1 MVQKLIKF
9 FVGTSS
15 ITGATAILAVTLLG
29 SNILGVIRDH
39 YLAQKIPATILDTYF
54 AAFRLPDLIFNTLIL
69 GAVSASFIPVFAEL
83 VAKDNR
89 DETNQTGSTVITSAL
104 IATIFLAAIFFVAM
118 PSLMG
123 YLVPDFP
130 TDKLALTVTNARYL
144 LASPVLFGLSFIVS
158 GMLTATKRFV
168 ATALAPIVYNGSIIL
183 GTLLAADHYSVSG
196 VVWAVIIGSF
206 LHLVVQLPSLA
217 KIGFRFRLIL
227 DWRNEHVRKIA
238 KLMVPRTI
246 GLGANQLMLMAFT
259 FLASRI
265 GGGAIAIYTFADN
278 IQTTPVVI
286 FATSIAQALFPTL
299 AQHHALSRGSE
310 FRRHIERAIG
320 TIIFFL
326 TPMAVG
332 MVLLRAQI
340 VRLILGSG
348 YFGWE
353 ETIVAA
359 RTLGWFTPGLVAAG
373 LLPLLYRAFF
383 ARHNTIIPTIAGIVA
398 VAVSII
404 IASALAPNLGV
415 VALPIG
421 FSTGV
426 IIESMMLYYLLRR
439 TVELDDS
446 KLALDAARV
455 LGASVIMAAAV
466 QGGKMLV
473 GTLVPLTHSIEVLT
487 QLAVATAFGV
497 IVYFP
502 ATKLLGHPGL
512 QVDLKQ
518 FLLTKLNGTRNG
530 NL

>member
-1 MVQKLIKF
+1 MVQRLIKF

-15 ITGATAILAVTLLG
+15 ISGATAILAVTLLV
-29 SNILGVIRDH
+29 SNMLGVIRDH

-54 AAFRLPDLIFNTLIL
+54 AAFRLPDLIFNTLVL
-69 GAVSASFIPVFAEL
+69 GAVSAAFIPVFAEL
-83 VAKDNR
+83 VAKGKRAEANHI
-89 DETNQTGSTVITSAL
+89 GSTLITTAL
-104 IATIFLAAIFFVAM
+104 IGTMVLAAIFFVAM
-118 PSLMG
+118 PGLMG

-130 TDKLALTVTNARYL
+130 PDKLALTVTNARNL
-144 LASPVLFGLSFIVS
+144 LASPVLFGVSFIIS
-158 GMLTATKRFV
+158 GMLTATNRFV
-168 ATALAPIVYNGSIIL
+168 ATALAPIFYNGSIIL

-206 LHLVVQLPSLA
+206 LHLIVQLPSLA
-217 KIGFRFRLIL
+217 TIGFRFRPLI
-227 DWRNEHVRKIA
+227 DWRNEQVRKIV
-238 KLMVPRTI
+238 KLMIPRTI
-246 GLGANQLMLMAFT
+246 GLGANQLMLLAFT
-259 FLASRI
+259 FMAAKI
-265 GGGAIAIYTFADN
+265 GGGSIAIYTFADN

-299 AQHHALSRGSE
+299 ARHHALSRGSE
-310 FRRHIERAIG
+310 FRRHIERAIS

-340 VRLILGSG
+340 VRLVLGSG

-353 ETIVAA
+353 ETIIAA
-359 RTLGWFTPGLVAAG
+359 RTLGWFAPGLVAGG

-383 ARHNTIIPTIAGIVA
+383 ARHNTIIPTIGGIVA
-398 VAVSII
+398 VAISII
-404 IASALAPNLGV
+404 TASALVSSNGV

-421 FSTGV
+421 FSVGM
-426 IIESMMLYYLLRR
+426 IIEAVMLYYLLRR
-439 TVELDDS
+439 SVELNDR
-446 KLALDAARV
+446 KLALDGARV
-455 LGASVIMAAAV
+455 LVASAIMAAAV

-473 GTLVPLTHSIEVLT
+473 GTLLPLTHSIEVLA
-487 QLAVATAFGV
+487 QLALATALGV

-512 QVDLKQ
+512 QVNLTQ
-518 FLLTKLNGTRNG
+518 SFLAKLNGTRNG